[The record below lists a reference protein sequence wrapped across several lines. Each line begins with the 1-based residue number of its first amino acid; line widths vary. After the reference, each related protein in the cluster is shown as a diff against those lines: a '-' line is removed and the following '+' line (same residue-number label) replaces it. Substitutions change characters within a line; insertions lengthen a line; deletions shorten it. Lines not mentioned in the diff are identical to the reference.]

1 MEEEEER
8 EEERRGGRQ
17 IEAPASLLTTIATT
31 HCHTSAERT
40 ALLLFSCHKKPVQW
54 EEARMQITVRVQ
66 LKWTHWQVFGAMFV
80 QLFKNL
86 TVLL

>member
-1 MEEEEER
+1 MEEEEERGEER

-40 ALLLFSCHKKPVQW
+40 ALLLFSCHQNS
-54 EEARMQITVRVQ
+54 AMGGGQYADHSQ
-66 LKWTHWQVFGAMFV
+66 GAIEMDTSISFWCNV
-80 QLFKNL
+80 CSA
-86 TVLL
+86 VY

>member
-40 ALLLFSCHKKPVQW
+40 ALLLFSFTQKNSAMGGGQYADHSQ
-54 EEARMQITVRVQ
+54 
-66 LKWTHWQVFGAMFV
+66 GAIEMDTLVSFWCNV
-80 QLFKNL
+80 CSA
-86 TVLL
+86 V